1 MCVKFKAMVLPSSP
15 MANGWYVQGL
25 DASSIGWQDQALVVA
40 VHHDLKERSG
50 RRQGENPSREI
61 GYRKICW
68 KYGETRGKVNT
79 QGQILGK
86 HKNESEFNWFD
97 VFPPKKSATPFSDS
111 YRTRPFHGFSP
122 CFRVKWCETLWLEWQ
137 RSKGAPIFKN
147 LQSTAGIEINSEYS
161 IHYNSILAMSL
172 WTWNKNKLQLQ
183 YTWVLISESQVF
195 IRLSVS
201 FSRHPTITP
210 MVLWVRPQEFW

>member
-1 MCVKFKAMVLPSSP
+1 MGGMWPGCQQHWAARPSP
-15 MANGWYVQGL
+15 CRRRAPWPGL
-25 DASSIGWQDQALVVA
+25 GEVWPPARWKSKPGDRV
-40 VHHDLKERSG
+40 SG
-50 RRQGENPSREI
+50 
-61 GYRKICW
+61 KICW

-79 QGQILGK
+79 FGDKYWENIKMRVSLIGFMFSQ
-86 HKNESEFNWFD
+86 
-97 VFPPKKSATPFSDS
+97 KKSSATPFSDS

-137 RSKGAPIFKN
+137 RSKGPPIFKN

-172 WTWNKNKLQLQ
+172 WKWNKNKLQLQ
-183 YTWVLISESQVF
+183 YTWVFISESPVF

-201 FSRHPTITP
+201 FSRHRTITP